1 MSAFKFHNIVKNP
14 EHKYPIKFCIL
25 NYALRKYFLTN
36 SRFSVFFLGTK
47 LWNEILNE
55 EEKGFEYSTSFQKM
69 YQTKVARYGARMP
82 ILIRDKYLK
91 NE

>member
-1 MSAFKFHNIVKNP
+1 M
-14 EHKYPIKFCIL
+14 
-25 NYALRKYFLTN
+25 TN

-69 YQTKVARYGARMP
+69 HQTKVARYGARMP

-91 NE
+91 NEWMNERMIIYHCNLQQI